1 MRSGASVVS
10 FRMDVLDVYQRPYD
24 PKHPLVCLDE
34 TCKQLIGE
42 TQRPLPVAPGCPAR
56 YHHEYVRNGVANVFM
71 MLEPFT
77 GRSHVRVS
85 ERRTMRDWAHT
96 VRDLVDVHYP
106 EAEEIT
112 LVIDNLSTHKKA
124 ALYEVFEPE
133 EAKRIADTRHPLHPG
148 TRQLA
153 QHGRDRTERALPAMP
168 QSSHRDDPAVG
179 KTREGLAHGAPRKP
193 ARNQLAFHDGGCT
206 NQAQATLPRTAT

>member
-1 MRSGASVVS
+1 
-10 FRMDVLDVYQRPYD
+10 
-24 PKHPLVCLDE
+24 
-34 TCKQLIGE
+34 
-42 TQRPLPVAPGCPAR
+42 
-56 YHHEYVRNGVANVFM
+56 

-112 LVIDNLSTHKKA
+112 LVMDNLSHKKA

-133 EAKRIADTRHPLHPG
+133 EAKRIADKLTSTTPRHTAAG
-148 TRQLA
+148 STW
-153 QHGRDRTERALPAMP
+153 
-168 QSSHRDDPAVG
+168 
-179 KTREGLAHGAPRKP
+179 PRS
-193 ARNQLAFHDGGCT
+193 D
-206 NQAQATLPRTAT
+206 